1 MVVLCSDWEG
11 LLVKKLRLKD
21 VVPFHR
27 KGQFGLWTHAD
38 LNLKGLSS
46 LCLATGGGIVTL
58 VFSFLMLIYL
68 ALPGLPR
75 IMQGLLFP
83 RTAL

>member
-1 MVVLCSDWEG
+1 MLSLSTE
-11 LLVKKLRLKD
+11 
-21 VVPFHR
+21 
-27 KGQFGLWTHAD
+27 FGLWTHAD

-83 RTAL
+83 RMAL